1 MKRFGLKAIAA
12 ALALTMV
19 ASLGVP
25 ATAKAEDVKLIAPAP
40 KAGNVLEI
48 TQSMVDTDGE
58 LVLSGEKLD
67 KVVIPN
73 DVDVKRIYV
82 DGSEIGELSIE
93 SGNTPEIQIWDAQIK
108 DVTVTPSEL
117 IDLNDALGEYID
129 VMIASEDP
137 SKFDIAGFINDIQAK
152 NKALSTEAPT
162 VALKGA
168 DMEGSA
174 QKVEN
179 ITLSGNAK
187 VDCADGTMPVALN
200 VAYTSAT
207 QDMNV
212 TISGYVGDMNITQN
226 KSENGVFGIV
236 NVKAEDSLFGTISV
250 ATEGEGNVILRSPDS
265 VVETVKCTSVGDGT
279 AEGLFSLNMPAN
291 NLVTDA
297 GAKNCNISVLSSVD
311 NIKMEGTEVAVDIG
325 PNAEV
330 MEASIAGADNSM
342 TGAGN
347 VAECTIEPGCVA
359 TVTMAGISNITGSNT
374 FAPVVP
380 MPQLPKPEPPSDV
393 VLYNLNGSDTIEVT
407 GNKAKMTGTYAT
419 AAYDIPADLQ
429 NNIKSIKI
437 VMESDKQT
445 AIKLIDES
453 GALIDLNGA
462 GWCTDSVNWYNGTD
476 EVTMKAAT
484 KVFNLSGKTVTR
496 IDFMS
501 CGTNQLPLNVTVK
514 DIEVTLL
521 EEGEQVTVD
530 PVTITVDQCWWYQ
543 DNSGAGNKN
552 DNAPVNG
559 EVSFA
564 LSGQY
569 NEYKFQLP
577 GDKTFEL
584 SKYTK
589 VEVEFESDNPVGVKI
604 WPEDADVQK
613 HPTGG
618 YGVELICKYGQT
630 GKVEVDLMSGWS
642 DLYGDASGLSV
653 RNIGFVMTEA
663 DKTANLKIKSF
674 TFK

>member
-25 ATAKAEDVKLIAPAP
+25 ATAKAEDVKFIAAAP

-48 TQSMVDTDGE
+48 TQSMVDADGE

-73 DVDVKRIYV
+73 DVDVKRVYV

-117 IDLNDALGEYID
+117 IDLNSALVEYID
-129 VMIASEDP
+129 VMLASETP
-137 SKFDIAGFINDIQAK
+137 EAYDIGGFINDIQAK
-152 NKALSTEAPT
+152 NKALSTEAPK
-162 VALKGA
+162 VVLKGA
-168 DMEGSA
+168 DMETG
-174 QKVEN
+174 QKIEN
-179 ITLSGNAK
+179 LNLTGNAK
-187 VDCADGTMPVALN
+187 VDCADGVMPGALN
-200 VAYTSAT
+200 VAYTPGA
-207 QDMNV
+207 QDMSV
-212 TISGYVGDMNITQN
+212 TISGYVGDMNVTQN
-226 KSENGVFGIV
+226 KAANGAFGILDVKTENSLLGSV
-236 NVKAEDSLFGTISV
+236 NV
-250 ATEGEGNVILRSPDS
+250 ATEGDGNVILRSPDS
-265 VVETVKCTSVGDGT
+265 VVETVNYTSVGDGT
-279 AEGLFSLNMPAN
+279 AKGLFSLNMPAN

-311 NIKMEGTEVAVDIG
+311 NIQMDGTAVALDVG

-330 MEASIAGADNSM
+330 MEATIAGAENSM

-347 VAECTIEPGCVA
+347 VAECTIAEGCTA
-359 TVTMAGISNITGSNT
+359 TVTMAGISNVAGNNT

-380 MPQLPKPEPPSDV
+380 MPKLPKPEPPSDV
-393 VLYNLNGSDTIEVT
+393 VLYDLNGSDAIEVT
-407 GNKAKMTGTYAT
+407 GNKSKMTAQYTT
-419 AAYDIPADLQ
+419 AAYDIPAELQ

-445 AIKLIDES
+445 AIKLIDET

-462 GWCTDSVNWYNGTD
+462 GWCTDSVNWYNGSD
-476 EVTMKAAT
+476 EVVMKDAT
-484 KVFNLSGKTVTR
+484 KIFNVGGKTVTR

-501 CGTNQLPLNVTVK
+501 CGTDQLPLNVTVK
-514 DIEVTLL
+514 DIEVTLF

-589 VEVEFESDNPVGVKI
+589 VEVEFETDNPVGVKI

-613 HPTGG
+613 HPDYG
-618 YGVELICKYGQT
+618 YSVELICKYGQT
-630 GKVEVDLMSGWS
+630 GTVEVDLMSGWS
-642 DLYGDASGLSV
+642 SLYGDASSLSV
-653 RNIGFVMTEA
+653 RNIGFVMTET

>member
-25 ATAKAEDVKLIAPAP
+25 ATAKAEEAKLIATAP

-48 TQSMVDTDGE
+48 TQSMVDADGE

-73 DVDVKRIYV
+73 DVDVKRVYV

-108 DVTVTPSEL
+108 NVTVTPAEL
-117 IDLNDALGEYID
+117 IDLNSSLVEFID
-129 VMIASEDP
+129 VMLASDTPEAY
-137 SKFDIAGFINDIQAK
+137 DIGGFINDIQAK
-152 NKALSTEAPT
+152 NKALSSEAPT
-162 VALKGA
+162 VVLKGA

-174 QKVEN
+174 QKIEN
-179 ITLSGNAK
+179 LTLSGNAK
-187 VDCADGTMPVALN
+187 VDCAEGSMPVALN
-200 VAYTSAT
+200 VAYTSGEVNM
-207 QDMNV
+207 DV

-226 KSENGVFGIV
+226 KSESGAFGIV
-236 NVKAEDSLFGTISV
+236 NVKAVESLFGNINV
-250 ATEGEGNVILRSPDS
+250 ATEGNGNVILRSPDS
-265 VVETVKCTSVGDGT
+265 VVETVNCTSVGDGT

-311 NIKMEGTEVAVDIG
+311 NIKMDGTAVAVDIG

-330 MEASIAGADNSM
+330 MEANIAGAENSM

-347 VAECTIEPGCVA
+347 VAECTIEPGCTA
-359 TVTMAGISNITGSNT
+359 TVSMAGISNVVGSNT
-374 FAPVVP
+374 IAPVVP

-393 VLYNLNGSDTIEVT
+393 VLIDLNGDGLIEVT
-407 GNKAKMTGTYAT
+407 GNKAKMTASYKSAGYE
-419 AAYDIPADLQ
+419 IPAEMQ

-445 AIKLIDES
+445 AIKLLDEN
-453 GALIDLNGA
+453 GAIIDLNGA
-462 GWCTDSVNWYNGTD
+462 GWCTDSVNWYNGSD
-476 EVTMKAAT
+476 EVVMKEAT
-484 KVFNLSGKTVTR
+484 KIFNVGGKTVTR

-501 CGTNQLPLNVTVK
+501 CGSDQLPLNVTVK
-514 DIEVTLL
+514 DIEVTLF
-521 EEGEQVTVD
+521 EEGEQVTVE
-530 PVTITVDQCWWYQ
+530 PVTVTVDDCWWW
-543 DNSGAGNKN
+543 N
-552 DNAPVNG
+552 DKTNNPAVNG
-559 EVSFA
+559 EVTYA
-564 LSGQY
+564 LTGQY
-569 NEYKFQLP
+569 NEFKVQMPGEDKKF
-577 GDKTFEL
+577 KL
-584 SKYTK
+584 SKYSQ
-589 VEVEFESDNPVGVKI
+589 VVVEFESDAPVAVKI
-604 WPEDADVQK
+604 WPEDGDVQK

-618 YGVELICKYGQT
+618 YGVELICKYGQSGT
-630 GKVEVDLMSGWS
+630 VTINLQSGWNE
-642 DLYGDASGLSV
+642 LYGDASGLNV
-653 RNIGFVMTEA
+653 KNIGFAMMEKDV
-663 DKTANLKIKSF
+663 TANLKIKSF